1 MAFSA
6 YLLGMED
13 VSSIGALEERLAP
26 HLIYE
31 GDLRSVIP
39 YDKTGAAEAEE
50 RAYFD
55 RRGRIAAVRDFFAL
69 CGGLWARRAGF

>member
-1 MAFSA
+1 
-6 YLLGMED
+6 MED

-39 YDKTGAAEAEE
+39 YDKAVAAEAEE
-50 RAYFD
+50 RAYFE